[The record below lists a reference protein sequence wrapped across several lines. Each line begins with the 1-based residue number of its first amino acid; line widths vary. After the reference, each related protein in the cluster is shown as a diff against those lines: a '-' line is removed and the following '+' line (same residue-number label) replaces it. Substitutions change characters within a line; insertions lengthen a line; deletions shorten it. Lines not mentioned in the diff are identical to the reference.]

1 MLNKYPL
8 WKNLLIL
15 VVVAL
20 AFIYAAP
27 NLYPPDAAIQV
38 TPARAGAEMS
48 SVTLNNVR
56 EALDDAGIS
65 YFGEEVNGSTA
76 LLRLESADAQLPAK
90 AAIQRKLGDE
100 FVVALNLAPTTPDWL
115 VNLGAGPMTLG
126 LDLSGGVHFLMEVD
140 MDEYVSGRITNYRE
154 DLRTSLRQEDIKYRR
169 VVVEG
174 TKVRLSFRQEALRSE
189 ARTFISR
196 NYPGEF
202 LPQEEEVDG
211 NFDLILMLTEQ
222 KIRDF
227 EDYALK
233 QNLMTLRNRVN
244 ELGVAEPLV
253 QRQGRNRI
261 VVELPGVQDTA
272 EAKKILGKAANL
284 EFRLEAEP
292 GASRFATEEYSF
304 RDNQNRTAR
313 LEKKVITT
321 GDSVTNASSGFDENS
336 FPQVNIS
343 LDSKGAARMTQVTK
357 KAVQRR
363 MAVLFVER
371 KPKTT
376 YEMVDGV
383 EQPKTIQV
391 VEKSIISLATIQSV
405 LGSSFRITGLQSAEA
420 NELALLLR
428 SGALAAPMDFVEE
441 RTVGPSLGAENIEM
455 GARSVMAGLA
465 LVLIAML
472 VFYRAFGLI
481 ANIALAVNLVL
492 LVALMSIIGATL
504 TLPGIAGI
512 VLTVGMAVD
521 ANVLIFS
528 RIREELKN
536 GRSPQQAIHEG
547 YDRAFLTI
555 FDANLTTL
563 IVAVILFAVGTGPVK
578 GFAVTLSFG
587 ILTSMFTAVMVTRA
601 MTNLVYGG
609 RRVERLSI
617 GGKA

>member
-48 SVTLNNVR
+48 TATLNNVR
-56 EALDDAGIS
+56 QALDEADIS

-76 LLRLESADAQLPAK
+76 LLRLASADAQLPAK

-174 TKVRLSFRQEALRSE
+174 NKIRLSFRQETLRSD
-189 ARTFISR
+189 ARTFINR

-304 RDNQNRTAR
+304 RDNKNRTAR

-455 GARSVMAGLA
+455 GARSVIAGLA

-601 MTNLVYGG
+601 MTNLLYGG